1 MRLSQSGFGTL
12 NQLLALGILPAG
24 ILCADI
30 LRTSGFTNCL
40 DDSTIRVDNL
50 NIEYDRSTGRVV
62 FDVAGTSAKVQNVT
76 ASLTVSAYGKKVYT
90 KDFNPCD
97 EGSKVDQLC
106 PVPAG
111 AFSARGEQPVT
122 STYASQIPAIAF
134 NIPDLDG
141 EAKMELKSVDDDHPL
156 ACIQSA
162 VNNGKTAEV
171 PAVSYIAAG
180 IAAAALLLTGL
191 SALGGAGNAGG
202 QAPTPN
208 FGDIVGWFQSMAQN
222 GMLSVSYPPV
232 YRSFSKNFAFSGGL
246 VPWNSMQSS
255 IDNFRKVTGGNL
267 TEDSVEFL
275 RNATLVYRSG
285 SKSNSSALPRR
296 AVGFSIGGPVLYT
309 RDDLTTSVNG
319 TQSGNSTDPTSD
331 SKVSHMVHG
340 IQGYVEQLT
349 IPQANTFMTV
359 LLVFAIVLAAI
370 AVGILLFKVILETW
384 ALFGSFPKKLVGF
397 RKRYWGLLGRTITNL
412 ILLLYGVWTLYCVY
426 QFTNGDSWAAK
437 LLAGV
442 TFAIF
447 TAILGFFTFRIWQL
461 ARMSKKAEGDT
472 SVLFE
477 DKETWRKYS
486 LFYDNYKRGYWWLF
500 MPAIVYMF
508 AKGCVIAAGNGHGL
522 AQTAG
527 QLIIEALML
536 ALLLWNRPYATKAG
550 NWINVFIQVVRVL
563 SVVCILVFVE
573 ELGIS
578 QSTKTI
584 TGVIL
589 IAVQS
594 LLTVALA
601 ILIAV
606 NSIIV
611 CCRENPHR
619 RRRKE
624 AEKLNRDL
632 DNLTP
637 LDARNSLLMD
647 PVDYKDVKD
656 PQARGYAMSTNSNRT
671 SYDALRPYR
680 DETPPPRP
688 WERRESTDNLV
699 SSAAILGHSRERSTS
714 GGSGVTSPPSPTRYP
729 TVPDFGDYRDN
740 EAEWLVAEI
749 LALYSQLS
757 QLPSLYPSPRV
768 NSLFEKLVDLCCNTS
783 IQVLIHPGIVEITT
797 SLRQLCS
804 AGEYELEAH
813 WTEKVLKKESQTKAN
828 AALFTFPY
836 YENYVDLV
844 RIELSAIASVI
855 KGAKPRRYAVLGS
868 GPLPMTAICILRALS
883 NDCEAVTVDNFDCDP
898 WAIAKSSDLCRHT
911 GYRQEEIGHHCVDVE
926 SEDYDLRSFHVV
938 YLASLVGITRERKQG
953 AIIRIMMQMSPGA
966 LLVLR
971 SAHSL
976 RSLLYPV
983 VEINTT
989 LTSLGLKP
997 LLIVHPYDHIV
1008 NSVVICLIGPAISP
1022 ALLDNKKTEN

>member
-1 MRLSQSGFGTL
+1 MGFSHHGLKRLG
-12 NQLLALGILPAG
+12 QLLALGALPVSVLG
-24 ILCADI
+24 ADI
-30 LRTSGFTNCL
+30 LKTSGFTNCL
-40 DDSTIRVDNL
+40 EDSSIQVKRL
-50 NIEYDRSTGRVV
+50 NIQYDRSKGKVL

-76 ASLTVSAYGKKVYT
+76 ASLTVSAYGNEVYT

-97 EGSKVDQLC
+97 DGSRVEQLC

-111 AFSARGEQPVT
+111 SFFAKGEQPVT
-122 STYASQIPAIAF
+122 SKYANQIPTIAF

-141 EAKMELKSVDDDHPL
+141 EAKMELKSLDGGQPL
-156 ACIQSA
+156 ACIESS

-171 PAVSYIAAG
+171 SAVSYVAAG

-191 SALGGAGNAGG
+191 SALGSAGSAGSHS
-202 QAPTPN
+202 PSPN
-208 FGDIVGWFQSMAQN
+208 LGDVVGWFQSVTQN
-222 GMLSVSYPPV
+222 GMLSVSYPPI
-232 YRSFSKNFAFSGGL
+232 YRSFSKNFAFSAGL
-246 VPWNSMQSS
+246 VQWNSMQSS
-255 IDNFRKVTGGNL
+255 IDSFRRATGGNL
-267 TEDSVEFL
+267 TEDSVEYL
-275 RNATLVYRSG
+275 RNSTLVYSSEPNSN

-296 AVGFSIGGPVLYT
+296 ALEFLIGSPALYT
-309 RDDLTTSVNG
+309 RSDIATGING
-319 TQSGNSTDPTSD
+319 TQTGSSTDSD
-331 SKVSHMVHG
+331 SDNKVTHLVHG

-384 ALFGSFPKKLVGF
+384 ALFGSFPKKLTGF

-447 TAILGFFTFRIWQL
+447 TAILAFFTFRIWQL
-461 ARMSKKAEGDT
+461 ARKSKKAEGDT

-486 LFYDNYKRGYWWLF
+486 LFYDNYKQGYWWIF
-500 MPAIVYMF
+500 MPAIIYMF

-522 AQTAG
+522 TQTAG
-527 QLIIEALML
+527 QLVIESLML

-578 QSTKTI
+578 LSTKTI

-647 PVDYKDVKD
+647 PADYKDSKN
-656 PQARGYAMSTNSNRT
+656 PQARGFPMGTYSSRT
-671 SYDALRPYR
+671 SYDAVVPYR
-680 DETPPPRP
+680 DETSPPRP
-688 WERRESTDNLV
+688 WGRRESIENLV
-699 SSAAILGHSRERSTS
+699 SSAASLGHRHERSMS
-714 GGSGVTSPPSPTRYP
+714 RGSEVTSPPPVTSDP
-729 TVPDFGDYRDN
+729 TVPEFGDYR
-740 EAEWLVAEI
+740 
-749 LALYSQLS
+749 
-757 QLPSLYPSPRV
+757 
-768 NSLFEKLVDLCCNTS
+768 
-783 IQVLIHPGIVEITT
+783 G
-797 SLRQLCS
+797 
-804 AGEYELEAH
+804 
-813 WTEKVLKKESQTKAN
+813 
-828 AALFTFPY
+828 
-836 YENYVDLV
+836 
-844 RIELSAIASVI
+844 
-855 KGAKPRRYAVLGS
+855 
-868 GPLPMTAICILRALS
+868 RA
-883 NDCEAVTVDNFDCDP
+883 
-898 WAIAKSSDLCRHT
+898 
-911 GYRQEEIGHHCVDVE
+911 Y
-926 SEDYDLRSFHVV
+926 
-938 YLASLVGITRERKQG
+938 
-953 AIIRIMMQMSPGA
+953 
-966 LLVLR
+966 
-971 SAHSL
+971 
-976 RSLLYPV
+976 
-983 VEINTT
+983 
-989 LTSLGLKP
+989 
-997 LLIVHPYDHIV
+997 
-1008 NSVVICLIGPAISP
+1008 
-1022 ALLDNKKTEN
+1022 

>member
-1 MRLSQSGFGTL
+1 MSPCGLGRLSQLF
-12 NQLLALGILPAG
+12 ALGALPVG
-24 ILCADI
+24 VLSADI
-30 LRTSGFTNCL
+30 LKTSGFTTCL
-40 DDSTIRVDNL
+40 DNSAIRVDKL
-50 NIEYDRSTGRVV
+50 NIQYDRSKGSVI
-62 FDVAGTSAKVQNVT
+62 FDVGGTSAKVQNVT
-76 ASLTVSAYGKKVYT
+76 ASLTVTAYGKQVYT

-97 EGSKVDQLC
+97 EGSRVDQLC

-111 AFSARGEQPVT
+111 SFSARGEQPVT
-122 STYASQIPAIAF
+122 STYANQIPAIAF

-141 EAKMELKSVDDDHPL
+141 EAKMELKSFDGDQPL

-171 PAVSYIAAG
+171 PAVSYVAAG

-191 SALGGAGNAGG
+191 SALGSAGGAGSH
-202 QAPTPN
+202 PPSPN
-208 FGDIVGWFQSMAQN
+208 FGDIVGWFQSITQN
-222 GMLSVSYPPV
+222 GMLTVSYPSI

-246 VPWNSMQSS
+246 IPWNSMQSS
-255 IDNFRKVTGGNL
+255 IDHFRKATGGNL
-267 TEDSVEFL
+267 TEDSVEYL
-275 RNATLVYRSG
+275 RNSTLIYSNV
-285 SKSNSSALPRR
+285 SKSNSSALPKRTLE
-296 AVGFSIGGPVLYT
+296 FLIGVPTLYI
-309 RDDLTTSVNG
+309 RDGVSTSVNG
-319 TQSGNSTDPTSD
+319 TQSGNSTDSSSD
-331 SKVSHMVHG
+331 TKVSHVVHG

-349 IPQANTFMTV
+349 IPQANTFLTV
-359 LLVFAIVLAAI
+359 LLIFAIVLAAI

-384 ALFGSFPKKLVGF
+384 ALFGSFPKKLIGF

-461 ARMSKKAEGDT
+461 ARRSKKAEGDT
-472 SVLFE
+472 AVLFE

-486 LFYDNYKRGYWWLF
+486 LFYDNYKRGYWWIF

-527 QLIIEALML
+527 QLIIESLML
-536 ALLLWNRPYATKAG
+536 ALLLWNRPYATNAG

-573 ELGIS
+573 ELGVS
-578 QSTKTI
+578 LSTKTI

-624 AEKLNRDL
+624 AGTSSVVAPTLEPNTKCLVEKLNRDL

-647 PVDYKDVKD
+647 PAEYKDAKN
-656 PQARGYAMSTNSNRT
+656 PQARGYPMSTYSNQT
-671 SYDALRPYR
+671 SYDAVRPYR

-688 WERRESTDNLV
+688 WGRESTENLV
-699 SSAAILGHSRERSTS
+699 NSAASLGRRHERSTS
-714 GGSGVTSPPSPTRYP
+714 RDSGVASPPPLTRGP
-729 TVPDFGDYRDN
+729 TVPDVGDYRGR
-740 EAEWLVAEI
+740 AGQLRISFCHHGAQYHALPTRFPCLSLVSHP
-749 LALYSQLS
+749 LRFGSMALS
-757 QLPSLYPSPRV
+757 
-768 NSLFEKLVDLCCNTS
+768 
-783 IQVLIHPGIVEITT
+783 GIV
-797 SLRQLCS
+797 
-804 AGEYELEAH
+804 
-813 WTEKVLKKESQTKAN
+813 
-828 AALFTFPY
+828 
-836 YENYVDLV
+836 
-844 RIELSAIASVI
+844 
-855 KGAKPRRYAVLGS
+855 
-868 GPLPMTAICILRALS
+868 
-883 NDCEAVTVDNFDCDP
+883 
-898 WAIAKSSDLCRHT
+898 
-911 GYRQEEIGHHCVDVE
+911 
-926 SEDYDLRSFHVV
+926 
-938 YLASLVGITRERKQG
+938 
-953 AIIRIMMQMSPGA
+953 
-966 LLVLR
+966 
-971 SAHSL
+971 
-976 RSLLYPV
+976 
-983 VEINTT
+983 
-989 LTSLGLKP
+989 
-997 LLIVHPYDHIV
+997 
-1008 NSVVICLIGPAISP
+1008 
-1022 ALLDNKKTEN
+1022 LDN